1 MAVGTIAYMSPEQAK
16 GKELDARSDLFSF
29 GAVLYEMATGRL
41 PFAGETSAVIFDGIL
56 NHEPPPVAALNPALP
71 PKLGEII
78 RTALEKDRDLRYQG
92 ANEMR
97 AELKRLKRDTSS
109 GKVRQATASGSAG
122 AAMVAPSSGCVPIPV
137 SGSQVKAGGSRK
149 LAWIGLAAVL
159 VVGAGLGI

>member
-1 MAVGTIAYMSPEQAK
+1 MSPEQAK

-41 PFAGETSAVIFDGIL
+41 PFAGETSALIFDGIL
-56 NHEPPPVAALNPALP
+56 NHEAPSPTDINPAMP
-71 PKLGEII
+71 AKLGEII

-109 GKVRQATASGSAG
+109 GRVRQAASSSAPAASVRFCGKFKWHDSRSRRGRRQGKRQADLGWTGS
-122 AAMVAPSSGCVPIPV
+122 PRC
-137 SGSQVKAGGSRK
+137 GSCNY
-149 LAWIGLAAVL
+149 
-159 VVGAGLGI
+159 